1 MLRVISRQEAEDI
14 VDYKF
19 VDKNYN
25 LLWTDWEDTNYIVNL
40 LSRKANIL
48 EIGTYLGHTT
58 QNIAENTTGHIVTI
72 DICQDMGASLKYQNH
87 ELLPREKSGSVIT
100 AKNVTKFLVES
111 DEFFQPENGYPYTN
125 NKNFDGIFIDGDHSF
140 DQVRKDS
147 KNAFNRIAK
156 EGIIVWHDVY
166 NNDGI
171 KCPKT
176 LCQPDNT
183 DVTDYLESIGNL
195 VYKIERSWVAF
206 YVNV

>member
-1 MLRVISRQEAEDI
+1 MLRVVSKKEAEDI
-14 VDYKF
+14 VGYEFVPHDYR
-19 VDKNYN
+19 

-40 LSRKANIL
+40 LCRKKHIL

-58 QNIAENTTGHIVTI
+58 QNIAENTNGHVTTI
-72 DICQDMGASLKYQNH
+72 DICKDMGASLKYQNH
-87 ELLPREKSGSVIT
+87 EVLSRERSGEVIN
-100 AKNVTKFLVES
+100 ALNVTRLLIES
-111 DEFFQPENGYPYTN
+111 DQFFIPEHYSIDS
-125 NKNFDGIFIDGDHSF
+125 FDGIFIDGDHSF

-147 KNAFNRIAK
+147 KNAFNHIAK

-171 KCPKT
+171 KCQKT